1 MLRGCVKCI
10 AGEGR
15 CYLCIKCVWVHD
27 ESRENFIKCNPSGA
41 QTGIFSGG
49 TRTIPRSVMS
59 WLLAPVIANYGTVKL
74 ICFGYS
80 CGRVLYTPSRLITQ
94 KEHHCYVKT
103 VSFWRN
109 YVKITSFWRYND
121 VIITS
126 YVRRVCITPVL
137 TRATRTAVSWEYPRL
152 SHDDPY
158 CRFILDPFNSKSIGP
173 PTTLSRLPRGHTEN
187 EMFAV
192 NTVEV
197 TERTRICLQIDRQ
210 TDKVLHIHMI
220 PTAY

>member
-1 MLRGCVKCI
+1 MYCWWGALLPVHKMCLGTWWKSRKLCKMQSLWCSDWNILR
-10 AGEGR
+10 R
-15 CYLCIKCVWVHD
+15 N
-27 ESRENFIKCNPSGA
+27 ENNTTISNVLALGTCHRQLWHCETNMFRLFMWKSFIHS
-41 QTGIFSGG
+41 
-49 TRTIPRSVMS
+49 
-59 WLLAPVIANYGTVKL
+59 
-74 ICFGYS
+74 
-80 CGRVLYTPSRLITQ
+80 PSRLITQ
-94 KEHHCYVKT
+94 KEHHYYVKT

-109 YVKITSFWRYND
+109 YVKMTSFWRYND

-137 TRATRTAVSWEYPRL
+137 TRAARTAVSWEYPRL

-220 PTAY
+220 PPAY